1 MPNVVEVW
9 HHPAMAA
16 PHVELASS
24 AGARVEVARRASRA
38 SRAIGLAVLV
48 ASVWSALR
56 AAEAPRPWLAGGV
69 YLASSIAL
77 WAVACAAQHRLL
89 LGGHLR
95 AHAPRGNEA
104 AVLADASHHL
114 ALAFIVSR
122 AVSGTALA
130 QLGPAIVF
138 AAVGAM
144 TWVLFLTCFRA
155 LTRYSDAEEIAGE
168 NAAAALSYAGG
179 ALALAIIIAH
189 AIDGPFEG
197 WGRSLL
203 SYAGALA
210 SCVALYP
217 VRQVVVHL
225 LLGWRPRLR
234 GRELDRAIGQER
246 RLDVA
251 AVEAGTY
258 IAAALLLTGLA

>member
-1 MPNVVEVW
+1 MPNDVEVW
-9 HHPAMAA
+9 HHRAMAA
-16 PHVELASS
+16 HAELASGS
-24 AGARVEVARRASRA
+24 GARVEVARRAARA

-48 ASVWSALR
+48 ASAWSALC
-56 AAEAPRPWLAGGV
+56 ASEAPRPWLAAGV
-69 YLASSIAL
+69 YLASAIAL
-77 WAVACAAQHRLL
+77 WAASCAAQHRLL

-130 QLGPAIVF
+130 QLGPAAVF
-138 AAVGAM
+138 AGVGVL
-144 TWVLFLTCFRA
+144 TWVVFLACFRA

-179 ALALAIIIAH
+179 ALALAIVIAH

-197 WGRSLL
+197 WRRSFL

-217 VRQVVVHL
+217 VRQIVVHL

-251 AVEAGTY
+251 AVEAGSY